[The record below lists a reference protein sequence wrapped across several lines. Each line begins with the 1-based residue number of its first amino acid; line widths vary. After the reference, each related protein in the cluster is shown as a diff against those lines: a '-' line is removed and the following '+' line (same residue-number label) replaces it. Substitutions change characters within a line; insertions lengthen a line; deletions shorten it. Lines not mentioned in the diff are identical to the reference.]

1 MKKLIILVSLI
12 ALLASGMAFAQLTYN
27 GKVYYGAISNFSD
40 APGIGWDLRSIFT
53 YKIDDFNTAQTR
65 IRMRNFGTSTK
76 LYDGTQ
82 ATSNANKWSDFWLL
96 SSDAPFIDRAFVT
109 TDITGA
115 LGMKDGPVTAIMN
128 TGFYWVYLDDLSDGV
143 SPFEATDITQ
153 MDLGTG
159 GKQAVFDLNLNFVK
173 MVDLRVSVAPNDN
186 KTATSGGWK
195 VVAGANIPVGP
206 GKLYPQ
212 FTYGVPQ
219 VGNFPNTGLG
229 PNVTASEGTII
240 FAAKYTQAMGDIGLT
255 LVPAFRYNLDSK
267 VNGGNI
273 AAPQAKYKNADND
286 VIQYYYALSGAVQY
300 AKLAKFQFGFLGYDG
315 SPANRLEANLLLT
328 PVPQFG
334 VEVGTI
340 INLDQDEYKVTT
352 ANGTAKSALQVIDMG
367 AFIMAGKTRFKVGYI
382 SLGKKGFSDP
392 LNQDLSEIGRGA
404 SCLKQGG
411 MYFETLVNF

>member
-1 MKKLIILVSLI
+1 
-12 ALLASGMAFAQLTYN
+12 
-27 GKVYYGAISNFSD
+27 
-40 APGIGWDLRSIFT
+40 
-53 YKIDDFNTAQTR
+53 
-65 IRMRNFGTSTK
+65 MRNFGTSTA
-76 LYDGTQ
+76 LTAGTAGVQ
-82 ATSNANKWSDFWLL
+82 NEWADFWLL
-96 SSDAPFIDRAFVT
+96 SSDAPFVDRAFVT
-109 TDITGA
+109 TNITGA

-143 SPFEATDITQ
+143 TPFEVADLTQ

-159 GKQAVFDLNLNFVK
+159 GKQAVYDLNLNFVK
-173 MVDLRVSVAPNDN
+173 MVDVRFSVAPNDFSAG
-186 KTATSGGWK
+186 KGGWK
-195 VVAGANIPVGP
+195 VVAGANIPVGA

-212 FTYGVPQ
+212 FTYGA
-219 VGNFPNTGLG
+219 PNGVKAG
-229 PNVTASEGTII
+229 EGTIVV
-240 FAAKYTQAMGDIGLT
+240 AAKYTQAMGDIGLT

-273 AAPQAKYKNADND
+273 AAPQAKYVNADGD

-340 INLDQDEYKVTT
+340 INLDQDEYKQSNADYGVT
-352 ANGTAKSALQVIDMG
+352 NAKSALQVIDMG

-411 MYFETLVNF
+411 MYFETLVSF

>member
-27 GKVYYGAISNFSD
+27 GRVYYGAISNFED

-53 YKIDDFNTAQTR
+53 FKVDDFNTAVTR
-65 IRMRNFGTSTK
+65 IRMRNFGTSTA
-76 LYDGTQ
+76 LYGGTAGVQ
-82 ATSNANKWSDFWLL
+82 NEWADFWLL
-96 SSDAPFIDRAFVT
+96 SSDSPFVDRAFLT
-109 TDITGA
+109 TNITGA
-115 LGMKDGPVTAIMN
+115 LGMKDGPVTAVMN
-128 TGFYWVYLDDLSDGV
+128 TGYYWVFLDDLSDGV
-143 SPFEATDITQ
+143 SPFDVADVTQ

-186 KTATSGGWK
+186 KTVKSGGWK

-219 VGNFPNTGLG
+219 GNG

-255 LVPAFRYNLDSK
+255 LVPAFRYNLDDK
-267 VNGGNI
+267 VNGGNL
-273 AAPQAKYKNADND
+273 AAPQAKYKNADNE
-286 VIQYYYALSGAVQY
+286 VIQYYYALAGAVQY
-300 AKLAKFQFGFLGYDG
+300 AKLANFKFGFLGYDG
-315 SPANRLEANLLLT
+315 SAANRLEANLLLT

-340 INLDQDEYKVTT
+340 INLDQDEYKV
-352 ANGTAKSALQVIDMG
+352 GTAKSALQVIDIG
-367 AFIMAGKTRFKVGYI
+367 AFVMAGRTRFKFGYI
-382 SLGKKGFSDP
+382 ALGKEGFADP
-392 LNQDLSEIGRGA
+392 LNTDLSEIGRGA
-404 SCLKQGG
+404 SSLKQGG
-411 MYFETLVNF
+411 MYFETAVSF